1 MPARPS
7 MSEVQTK
14 LCNETHLNEFH
25 DDLIVAELDL
35 GDLVIWLEYVASAVS
50 SFLIFTVLRKLQ
62 PV

>member
-7 MSEVQTK
+7 MSKVQTK
-14 LCNETHLNEFH
+14 LCNKAHLNKFH